1 MIAYNDSLSIEEWV
15 GMLLLILLAEY
26 RFDNSFVANVHII
39 LADIGNKTKSNKS
52 EINVDANMFPIR
64 IIITLYVALAI
75 STLLVTN
82 NFAVYAQSNNHIQQ
96 KILMNSTN
104 RGSLEIKLEP
114 IPYPIQA
121 NKDIEFKVSFL
132 KPNSSVLQEDIDF
145 DFIILKDGKPVFQ
158 ASNHTSRPS
167 DLLHTANGYMTIPVL
182 NYKFNKED
190 TYLVEIPVYA
200 ILYNP
205 IRPEY
210 ANFTISI
217 AS

>member
-1 MIAYNDSLSIEEWV
+1 
-15 GMLLLILLAEY
+15 
-26 RFDNSFVANVHII
+26 
-39 LADIGNKTKSNKS
+39 
-52 EINVDANMFPIR
+52 MFPIR

-167 DLLHTANGYMTIPVL
+167 DLLHAANGYMTIPVL
-182 NYKFNKED
+182 DYKFNKEGS
-190 TYLVEIPVYA
+190 YLVEIPIYA
-200 ILYNP
+200 ILYVP

>member
-1 MIAYNDSLSIEEWV
+1 
-15 GMLLLILLAEY
+15 
-26 RFDNSFVANVHII
+26 
-39 LADIGNKTKSNKS
+39 
-52 EINVDANMFPIR
+52 MFPIR
-64 IIITLYVALAI
+64 IIITLYVGLVI

-182 NYKFNKED
+182 NYKFIKED